1 MNQQGS
7 FDIAFI
13 VFWALTL
20 VAAFYFGVGAK
31 NVHLRRHQRTVVANK
46 NLHIEEL
53 AGKLA
58 ESRKEN
64 VQLMERA
71 QTSFESGRASG
82 LIDGRNQGYEAAAV
96 SYEAEIKELQAR
108 YDRAQHGNVIDLTD
122 RIMNE
127 RAQEQRSRANHP
139 SAKTG
144 GQ

>member
-1 MNQQGS
+1 MNAQGLN
-7 FDIAFI
+7 DAITI
-13 VFWALTL
+13 LL
-20 VAAFYFGVGAK
+20 VVIFAAILFGVGASAK
-31 NVHLRRHQRTVVANK
+31 YTHLRRHQRTVVANK

-53 AGKLA
+53 AGKLS

-71 QTSFESGRASG
+71 RTSFESGRASG
-82 LIDGRNQGYEAAAV
+82 LIDGQDRGYEAAAE

>member
-7 FDIAFI
+7 LDIAAL

-20 VAAFYFGVGAK
+20 VIAFYIGVGAK
-31 NVHLRRHQRTVVANK
+31 NIHLRRHHRCIHTNQK
-46 NLHIEEL
+46 LHIQEL
-53 AGKLA
+53 AGKLS

-82 LIDGRNQGYEAAAV
+82 LIDGQDRGYEAAAD